1 MPASSPTLST
11 RCVVAGGG
19 PAGMMLGYL
28 LARAG
33 VDVVVLEKHGD
44 FLRDFRG
51 DTIHPSTLEV
61 FRQLGL
67 IDRFRPLLQ
76 NEIRGL
82 DVVVSGHR
90 LTPVDFSTL
99 PVPCAFLGLMPQW
112 DFLDFLAAE
121 ARRYPT
127 FHLVMQA
134 EVTGLRWEHG
144 RVRGVTARTPDGVLE
159 VTADLTVAA
168 DGRASRVRALANMP
182 VRELGVPVD
191 VLWFRLP
198 KPAPAPPPTLA
209 YLAGV
214 DIVLTIDRGDY
225 YQSGMLIPKGGL
237 DRIRAEGLPA
247 LRARLVR
254 AAPVLRDV
262 VGALQSFDQVKLL
275 SVQVNRLER
284 WHRPGLLCIG
294 DAAHAMSPAFGVGV
308 NYAVQDAIATANLLA
323 GDLRR
328 GRVVSERALARVQ
341 RRRELPVRL
350 MQPIQLA
357 LHRRVVRP
365 GGPAGRVPATLPA
378 PVRLLGR
385 AVRPVV
391 QRLAARL
398 VGLGFRPERV
408 RLPLAGMTPP
418 VPPRG
423 HWRRR
428 RQRVSR

>member
-1 MPASSPTLST
+1 MPASPPPLST

-67 IDRFRPLLQ
+67 LDRFRPLLQ
-76 NEIRGL
+76 NEIRRL
-82 DVVVSGHR
+82 DVVVSGNR
-90 LTPVDFSTL
+90 ITPVDFSSL
-99 PVPCAFLGLMPQW
+99 PGPCAFLGLMPQW

-121 ARRYPT
+121 AQRYPT

-134 EVTGLRWEHG
+134 EVTGLRWERG

-168 DGRASRVRALANMP
+168 DGRASRVRALANMT

-198 KPAPAPPPTLA
+198 KPSPAPPPTLA
-209 YLAGV
+209 YLTGG
-214 DIVLTIDRGDY
+214 DLVLTIDRGDY
-225 YQSGMLIPKGGL
+225 YQSGMLIPKGAL

-284 WHRPGLLCIG
+284 WYRPGLLCIG

-323 GDLRR
+323 ADLRR
-328 GRVVSERALARVQ
+328 GLVVTERALARVQ

-350 MQPIQLA
+350 MQPIQLV

-365 GGPAGRVPATLPA
+365 GGPAGRLPETLPA

-385 AVRPVV
+385 AVQPVV
-391 QRLAARL
+391 QRLTARL
-398 VGLGFRPERV
+398 IGLGFRPERV
-408 RLPLAGMTPP
+408 RLPLAGMAPP

-423 HWRRR
+423 PAQRW
-428 RQRVSR
+428 RQRLSR

>member
-1 MPASSPTLST
+1 
-11 RCVVAGGG
+11 
-19 PAGMMLGYL
+19 
-28 LARAG
+28 
-33 VDVVVLEKHGD
+33 
-44 FLRDFRG
+44 
-51 DTIHPSTLEV
+51 
-61 FRQLGL
+61 
-67 IDRFRPLLQ
+67 
-76 NEIRGL
+76 
-82 DVVVSGHR
+82 
-90 LTPVDFSTL
+90 
-99 PVPCAFLGLMPQW
+99 MPQW

-134 EVTGLRWEHG
+134 EVTGLRWERG

-168 DGRASRVRALANMP
+168 DGRASRVRALANMA

-209 YLAGV
+209 YLTGG
-214 DIVLTIDRGDY
+214 DLVLTIDRGDY
-225 YQSGMLIPKGGL
+225 YQSGMLIPKGAL

-284 WHRPGLLCIG
+284 WYRPGLLCIG

-323 GDLRR
+323 ADLRR
-328 GRVVSERALARVQ
+328 GLVVTERALARVQ

-350 MQPIQLA
+350 MQPIQLV

-365 GGPAGRVPATLPA
+365 GGPAGRVPETLPA

-385 AVRPVV
+385 AVQPVV
-391 QRLAARL
+391 QRLTARL
-398 VGLGFRPERV
+398 IGLGFRPERV
-408 RLPLAGMTPP
+408 RLPLAGMAPP

-423 HWRRR
+423 PAQRWRRR
-428 RQRVSR
+428 LSR

>member
-1 MPASSPTLST
+1 MPDSPPTLST

-67 IDRFRPLLQ
+67 LDRFRPLLQ

-99 PVPCAFLGLMPQW
+99 PGPCAFLGLMPQW

-134 EVTGLRWEHG
+134 EVTALRWEGG

-159 VTADLTVAA
+159 VSADLTVAA
-168 DGRASRVRALANMP
+168 DGRASRIRALANLA

-198 KPAPAPPPTLA
+198 KPSPAPPHTLA
-209 YLAGV
+209 YLTRG
-214 DIVLTIDRGDY
+214 DLVLTIDRRDY

-262 VGALQSFDQVKLL
+262 VGALRSFDQVKLL
-275 SVQVNRLER
+275 SVQVNRLPR
-284 WHRPGLLCIG
+284 WYRPGLLCIG

-308 NYAVQDAIATANLLA
+308 NYAVQDAIAAANLLA
-323 GDLRR
+323 ADLRR
-328 GRVVSERALARVQ
+328 GRVVTERALARVQ

-350 MQPIQLA
+350 MQPIQLV

-365 GGPAGRVPATLPA
+365 GGPAGRVPETLPA

-385 AVRPVV
+385 AAAPVV
-391 QRLAARL
+391 QRLTARL
-398 VGLGFRPERV
+398 IGLGFRPERV

-418 VPPRG
+418 LRPRG
-423 HWRRR
+423 SAQRW
-428 RQRVSR
+428 RQRLSR

>member
-1 MPASSPTLST
+1 MPASLPPLST

-82 DVVVSGHR
+82 DVVVSGNR
-90 LTPVDFSTL
+90 LTLVDFSTL
-99 PVPCAFLGLMPQW
+99 PGPCAFLGLMPQW

-121 ARRYPT
+121 ARQYPT

-134 EVTGLRWEHG
+134 DVTGLRWERG

-168 DGRASRVRALANMP
+168 DGRASRVRALANLA
-182 VRELGVPVD
+182 VRELGVPID

-198 KPAPAPPPTLA
+198 KPSPAPPPTLA
-209 YLAGV
+209 YLAGG
-214 DIVLTIDRGDY
+214 DLVLTIDRGDY
-225 YQSGMLIPKGGL
+225 YQSGMLIPKGAL

-247 LRARLVR
+247 LRDRLVC

-284 WHRPGLLCIG
+284 WYRPGLLCIG

-323 GDLRR
+323 ADLRR
-328 GRVVSERALARVQ
+328 GLVATERALARVQ

-350 MQPIQLA
+350 MQPIQLV
-357 LHRRVVRP
+357 LHRRVIRP

-385 AVRPVV
+385 AVAPVV

-408 RLPLAGMTPP
+408 RLPLAGMAPQG
-418 VPPRG
+418 PPRG
-423 HWRRR
+423 PAQRWR
-428 RQRVSR
+428 QLLSR

>member
-1 MPASSPTLST
+1 MPSRASTLTT

-19 PAGMMLGYL
+19 PGGMMLGYL

-61 FRQLGL
+61 IRELGL
-67 IDRFRPLLQ
+67 MDRFRPLLQ

-90 LTPVDFSTL
+90 ITPVDFSTL
-99 PVPCAFLGLMPQW
+99 RLPYAFLGLMPQW

-121 ARRYPT
+121 ARRFPT
-127 FHLVMQA
+127 FHLVMEA
-134 EVTGLRWEHG
+134 EVTGLRWDRG
-144 RVRGVTARTPDGVLE
+144 RVRGVIASTPAGVLE
-159 VTADLTVAA
+159 VAAELTVAA
-168 DGRASRVRALANMP
+168 DGRASRVRSLAGLA

-198 KPAPAPPPTLA
+198 KPQPAPPTTLA
-209 YLAGV
+209 YLDGGDV
-214 DIVLTIDRGDY
+214 VLTIDRGDY
-225 YQSGMLIPKGGL
+225 YQGGMLIPKGDLG
-237 DRIRAEGLPA
+237 RMRAAGLPA
-247 LRARLVR
+247 LRERLVR

-262 VGALQSFDQVKLL
+262 VGTLDSWDEVKLL
-275 SVQVNRLER
+275 SVQVNRLRR

-308 NYAVQDAIATANLLA
+308 NYAVQDAIAAANLLA

-328 GRVVSERALARVQ
+328 GPVSDEALARVQ

-350 MQPIQLA
+350 MQPIQLL
-357 LHRRVVRP
+357 LHRRVIHP
-365 GGPAGRVPATLPA
+365 GGPAARVPATIPA
-378 PVRLLGR
+378 PLRLLGR
-385 AVRPVV
+385 AVQPVV
-391 QRLAARL
+391 QRAAARL

-408 RLPLAGMTPP
+408 RTD
-418 VPPRG
+418 V
-423 HWRRR
+423 
-428 RQRVSR
+428 